1 MTLKRP
7 SPLESEPWP
16 ARLLRDVQAADKI
29 SVLGAGNGLRA
40 DDGAG
45 LEVADALAGRL
56 SLTPALAGRVQV
68 LKTFEIP
75 ENFTGAV
82 RSFGPALVVLVD
94 AAIGGN
100 RPGTIFR
107 VDPSSIGAEDIST
120 HRIPLSALVR
130 YLEED
135 IGCRVLVLG
144 IEPRSLEWGA
154 PLSGAVRRAV
164 RSLVRTLCR
173 ALQEKR

>member
-1 MTLKRP
+1 MTPKRP
-7 SPLESEPWP
+7 ARSEAEPWP
-16 ARLLRDVQAADKI
+16 ARLLRDVQTADRI
-29 SVLGAGNGLRA
+29 SVLGAGNGLRG
-40 DDGAG
+40 DDAAG
-45 LEVADALAGRL
+45 LEVAAALAGRL
-56 SLTPALAGRVQV
+56 SRTPAPGRRVQV
-68 LKTFEIP
+68 LKTFEVP

-82 RSFGPALVVLVD
+82 RAFGPDLVVLVD

-130 YLEED
+130 YLEENV
-135 IGCRVLVLG
+135 GCRVLVLG

-164 RSLVRTLCR
+164 RSLVRALCG
-173 ALQEKR
+173 ALQK